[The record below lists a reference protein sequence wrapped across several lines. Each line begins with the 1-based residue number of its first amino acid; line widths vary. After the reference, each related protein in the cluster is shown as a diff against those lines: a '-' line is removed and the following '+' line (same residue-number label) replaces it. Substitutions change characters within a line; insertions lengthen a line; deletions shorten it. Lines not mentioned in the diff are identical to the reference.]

1 MIASSSNRAMGQA
14 FTPVPQFH
22 NESLLS
28 LVTRTAR
35 RSGHEGPYAILRA
48 IDFAYTAKSGAIL
61 SDTSKVDKL
70 AHTLGT
76 TCDAIAQCMLH
87 PAPTPGFVILTGITV
102 REQGLIT
109 GVRRFSSATLRDGEV
124 HLNSWMFHALPYCAK
139 SWEYLKDSCS
149 RCGQIQK
156 WRHAFCLHRCD
167 ACSSDLRM
175 QPATEVEP
183 ELRRPL
189 SALASLISPEASA
202 RANVIQ
208 SLPDEVRDLDAGEVL
223 EVVIALARILDP
235 SIPAQFGANLS
246 LELQKRQVHAMAQ
259 AWEML
264 EALPNSVIDLL
275 ISWKSEDCKI
285 KNRFIHVSPILSCDV
300 HEEYLPGTRRVLG
313 SVLEGLTTQDK
324 DIPERNIAV
333 REAGKLL
340 QSREELFVQAR
351 LEKILTSRVGIK
363 KGRVLIHLDRDE
375 IETLATHVKDRTS
388 LYKIASRLGLPTYA
402 VRQLLD
408 AGLITVCTHPWFAY
422 RYGEMVVTNTAVND
436 FEQKLRLN
444 AVSGLDIST
453 AVRLDRAMTAFGGG
467 PKPWDKVFRLILD
480 GRLPVE
486 IGERVTTRD
495 ILIRQSDAI
504 VLRNIPKAEPVES
517 YSQEDALEVL
527 NLPPK
532 AGKHLL
538 SVGESWGSGQVG
550 KVWSVPGKMLNDL
563 ADRHISYGE
572 IMARTGL
579 APKAIENALL
589 AGGLKAPGGLGWSRA
604 EVEDKGWP
612 LLS

>member
-1 MIASSSNRAMGQA
+1 MSGTIVANTQVHAPE
-14 FTPVPQFH
+14 PVPHFE

-28 LVTRTAR
+28 LIARTAR
-35 RSGHEGPYAILRA
+35 KQGHETPYTILRA
-48 IDFAYTAKSGAIL
+48 VGHAYTAKSGAIL
-61 SDTSKVDKL
+61 SDISKAGGL
-70 AHTLGT
+70 AQRLGT
-76 TCDAIAQCMLH
+76 TEDEIAKRMLH
-87 PAPTPGFVILTGITV
+87 PANTIGFVQLNGVSV

-109 GVRRFSSATLRDGEV
+109 RIRRFSTKRLSEGEV
-124 HLNSWMFHALPYCAK
+124 HLTSWMFHALPYCAQ
-139 SWEYLKDSCS
+139 SWEYLKDSCA
-149 RCGQIQK
+149 RCGQVQK
-156 WRHAFCLHRCD
+156 WRRAFCLHRCD
-167 ACSSDLRM
+167 ACSSDLRL

-183 ELRRPL
+183 EIRRPL
-189 SALASLISPEASA
+189 SALASLISPEAGV

-235 SIPAQFGANLS
+235 SIPAQFGANLN
-246 LELQKRQVHAMAQ
+246 LDLQKRQVRAMAQ

-264 EALPNSVIDLL
+264 EALPNSVIELL
-275 ISWKSEDCKI
+275 ISWKNEDSKI
-285 KNRFIHVSPILSCDV
+285 KNRFIHISPILNCDV

-313 SVLEGLTTQDK
+313 SVLQGLTTQDK
-324 DIPERNIAV
+324 DIPESNIAV

-351 LEKILTSRVGIK
+351 LEKILISRVGIK

-375 IETLATHVKDRTS
+375 IETLATDVKDRTS
-388 LYKIASRLGLPTYA
+388 FYKIASRLGLPTYA
-402 VRQLLD
+402 VRQLVD
-408 AGLITVCTHPWFAY
+408 AGLITFCTHPWFAY
-422 RYGEMVVTNTAVND
+422 RYGETVVTNTAVD
-436 FEQKLRLN
+436 EFEQKLRLA
-444 AVSGLDIST
+444 AVSGLDLST
-453 AVRLDRAMTAFGGG
+453 AMRLDRAMTTFGGG
-467 PKPWDKVFRLILD
+467 PKPWDQVFRLILD
-480 GRLPVE
+480 GQLPVG

-495 ILIRQSDAI
+495 ILIRQSDAV
-504 VLRNIPKAEPVES
+504 VLRNMPKPEPVKS
-517 YSQEDALEVL
+517 YSQEDALEIL

-550 KVWSVPGKMLNDL
+550 KVWSVPGKILNDL

-579 APKAIENALL
+579 SPKGIEGALL
-589 AGGLKAPGGLGWSRA
+589 AGGLTAPDGLGWSRA
-604 EVEDKGWP
+604 EVEDKGWQ